1 MRVGN
6 HMILGLDR
14 DTFPRPHQFSQDDYD
29 YLKTI
34 SLKDY
39 ELYDLRQDYS
49 QENDLFDTHPKKDS
63 LKALIDD
70 QLVEIRSHL
79 YPWKELPLK
88 LDKRKNKTKWVR
100 Y

>member
-14 DTFPRPHQFSQDDYD
+14 DTIPRSHQFSQDDYD

-39 ELYDLRQDYS
+39 ELYDLRQDFS
-49 QENDLFDTHPKKDS
+49 QKNNLFDAHPKKDS
-63 LKALIDD
+63 LKALIDH
-70 QLVEIRSHL
+70 QLVEIRNLL

-88 LDKRKNKTKWVR
+88 LDRRKNKIKWVR

>member
-1 MRVGN
+1 MRVGD

-14 DTFPRPHQFSQDDYD
+14 DTIPRSHQFSQDDFE

-39 ELYDLRQDYS
+39 KLYNLRNDFS
-49 QENDLFDTHPKKDS
+49 QENNLYHTYPKKDS
-63 LKALIDD
+63 LKQLIDN
-70 QLVEIRSHL
+70 QLTEIRNNR
-79 YPWKELPLK
+79 YPWKNLPPK
-88 LDKRKNKTKWVR
+88 LEPRKKKTNWVQ